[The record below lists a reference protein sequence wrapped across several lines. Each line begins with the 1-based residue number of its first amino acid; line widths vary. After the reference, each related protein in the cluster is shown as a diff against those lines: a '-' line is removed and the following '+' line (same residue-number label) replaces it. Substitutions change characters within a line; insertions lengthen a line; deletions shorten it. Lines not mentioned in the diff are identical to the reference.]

1 MKGFFET
8 KSLAE
13 AKQIAL
19 AKVQALSETEQIET
33 QSALGRILAQDVC
46 SPVDLPGFD
55 RAGMDGYAV
64 KAADTFKASYENPIE
79 LRVIGRVA
87 MGQEPASLP
96 ALKPGEAVE
105 IATGGAMPK
114 GADAVVI
121 LEHTERAG
129 SLPQKILIFSPVAPG
144 AHVIAK
150 DEDLKKGELVFQ
162 KGHRLRAQDI
172 GALLAVGITS
182 ITVFRKVLV
191 GVLATGDELVP
202 ADQTP
207 KPGQVRDI
215 NSFTLKA
222 QIEELGAAAKLYGII
237 PDEKTKLLAAT
248 RRALAENDLV
258 LISGG
263 SSIGARDATLEIL
276 KELGEV
282 FVHGIRIAPGKP
294 TIFAVCDNKPVSGL
308 PGNPI
313 SSIVVFEKFVAPLV
327 RKLSGAREWEI
338 SKPLVRA
345 VLAQNIASAKGRE
358 DFVRV
363 KLVERDGRVYAQPV
377 YSHTNNISGLA
388 KADGLIRIS
397 AESEGLEQGSEV
409 FVELW

>member
-1 MKGFFET
+1 MKSFFET

-13 AKQIAL
+13 AKEIAL
-19 AKVQALSETEQIET
+19 AKVQALSEAEQIEA
-33 QSALGRILAQDVC
+33 QSALGRILAQHIY
-46 SPVDLPGFD
+46 SPIDLPGFD

-64 KAADTFKASYENPIE
+64 RAADTFKASQENPLE
-79 LRVIGRVA
+79 LRVIERVT
-87 MGQEPASLP
+87 MGQDPASLP
-96 ALKPGEAVE
+96 ALKSGEAFE

-121 LEHTERAG
+121 LEHTEAAEP
-129 SLPQKILIFSPVAPG
+129 LPQKVLIFSPVAPG

-150 DEDLKKGELVFQ
+150 DEDLRKGELIFE
-162 KGHRLRAQDI
+162 KGHQLRAQDI
-172 GALLAVGITS
+172 GALLAVGLTH

-191 GVLATGDELVP
+191 GVLATGDELIP
-202 ADQTP
+202 PDQAP
-207 KPGQVRDI
+207 QPGQVRDI
-215 NSFTLKA
+215 NSYTLRA
-222 QIEELGAAAKLYGII
+222 QIEELGAAARLYGIV
-237 PDEKTKLLAAT
+237 PDNKTKLLVAT
-248 RRALAENDLV
+248 QRALAENDLV

-263 SSIGARDATLEIL
+263 SSVGARDATLEIL

-294 TIFAVCDNKPVSGL
+294 TIFAVCDEKPVIGL

-313 SSIVVFEKFVAPLV
+313 SSMVVFEKFAAPLIK
-327 RKLSGAREWEI
+327 KLSGAKDFEI
-338 SKPLVRA
+338 YRPLIRA
-345 VLAQNIASAKGRE
+345 VLAQNVASAKGRE

-363 KLVERDGRVYAQPV
+363 KLVERDSRVYAQPV

>member
-1 MKGFFET
+1 MKNFFET
-8 KSLAE
+8 RSLAE

-19 AKVQALSETEQIET
+19 AKVQALSEKEQIET
-33 QSALGRILAQDVC
+33 QNALGRILAQDEY
-46 SPVDLPGFD
+46 SPIDLPGFD
-55 RAGMDGYAV
+55 RSGMDGYAV
-64 KAADTFKASYENPIE
+64 KAADTFKASHESPVE

-87 MGQEPASLP
+87 MGQDPASLP

-121 LEHTERAG
+121 LEHTEAAG
-129 SLPQKILIFSPVAPG
+129 PLPQKILIFSPVAPG

-162 KGHRLRAQDI
+162 KGHRLRAQDV

-182 ITVFRKVLV
+182 ITAFRKVLV
-191 GVLATGDELVP
+191 GVLATGDELIP
-202 ADQTP
+202 PDQTP

-215 NSFTLKA
+215 NSYTLRA
-222 QIEELGAAAKLYGII
+222 QIEELGAIAKLYGIC
-237 PDEKTKLLAAT
+237 PDNKTKLLVAT
-248 RRALAENDLV
+248 QRALAENDLV

-294 TIFAVCDNKPVSGL
+294 TIFAICDEKPVIGL

-313 SSIVVFEKFVAPLV
+313 SSIVVFEKFAAPLI
-327 RKLSGAREWEI
+327 RKLGGAKDFEI
-338 SKPLVRA
+338 HRPLIRA
-345 VLAQNIASAKGRE
+345 VLAQNVAKERGRE

-363 KLVERDGRVYAQPV
+363 RLLKGPLPQAEPVYA
-377 YSHTNNISGLA
+377 HTNNILGLA

-397 AESEGLEQGSEV
+397 AESEGLERGSEV
-409 FVELW
+409 FVELL